1 MTYLEEYEE
10 EDQKRI
16 KEERN
21 KRIELQRPSCSLH
34 ERTEHYQKKQKKK
47 FYTKVY
53 LCISKMPKTFNII
66 SIILYRDLGCSV

>member
-21 KRIELQRPSCSLH
+21 KRIELQRASCPLY
-34 ERTEHYQKKQKKK
+34 ERTEHYQKKQKKVLYQSL
-47 FYTKVY
+47 FVY
-53 LCISKMPKTFNII
+53 FEDAKNI
-66 SIILYRDLGCSV
+66 